1 MKSDTKG
8 QILYYSNLLYKISRI
23 VKLKEKES
31 KLEVT
36 RGWVGM
42 ERNVCE
48 YSVSLRDD

>member
-1 MKSDTKG
+1 MSGIANSTDT
-8 QILYYSNLLYKISRI
+8 
-23 VKLKEKES
+23 ES